1 MIVRIWRGQATAK
14 NADAYHRH
22 VTESVF
28 PTLEQISGH
37 IAAYLLQRNTADR
50 VEFLAV
56 TLWESIEA
64 VKKFAG
70 ADPEFAVVEPE
81 ARAVL
86 VEFDDFAR
94 HYEVTHGPA
103 CSRTRAPV

>member
-1 MIVRIWRGQATAK
+1 MIVRIWRGQTTAK
-14 NADAYHRH
+14 NADAYRRH
-22 VTESVF
+22 VTDSVF

-37 IAAYLLQRNTADR
+37 IAAYLLQRKTADH
-50 VEFLAV
+50 VEFLVV

-70 ADPEFAVVEPE
+70 ADPDVAVVEPE

-94 HYEVTHGPA
+94 NYEVTHGSLATP
-103 CSRTRAPV
+103 